1 MRIATKLLL
10 LAFVCASALLGQ
22 QDDPHAEL
30 GASPAE
36 TYIGDP
42 SAIAAG
48 AQLYMTVCSGC
59 HGIRAEGGRGPNLIT
74 ARNLRRQ
81 NDEWLFDVIKNGIA
95 GSDMPPSPFEADKVW
110 QMTAFLR
117 NLSAPAARSA
127 VAGNVDAG
135 RKVYNGEGRC
145 ANCHMIRGD
154 GGYLGPDL
162 TNVGVMNTLT
172 QIREAV
178 LDPNKRFTKGYMP
191 VRVTLSNGESIRGVA
206 RNTSNYSIQ
215 LLDAD
220 GELRLLSKSGV
231 SQVEFPKS
239 SWTPAN
245 YGERLSDEQVT
256 DLLAFLSRQSI
267 RPIETDEGDAQ

>member
-1 MRIATKLLL
+1 MRYVIFLLL
-10 LAFVCASALLGQ
+10 LAFACASTLFGQ
-22 QDDPHAEL
+22 ADPHAAL
-30 GASPAE
+30 GATPAE

-48 AQLYMTVCSGC
+48 EQLYMTVCSGC

-74 ARNLRRQ
+74 ARNLQRQ
-81 NDEWLFDVIKNGIA
+81 NDEWLYDVIQNGVP

-110 QMTAFLR
+110 QIAAFLR
-117 NLSAPAARSA
+117 NLSAPAARST
-127 VAGNVDAG
+127 VAGNVEAG
-135 RKVYNGEGRC
+135 REIYNGAGRC
-145 ANCHMIRGD
+145 ANCHMIRGE

-162 TNVGVMNTLT
+162 TNLGVMSTLT
-172 QIREAV
+172 EIREAV

-191 VRVTLSNGESIRGVA
+191 VRVTLGNGETIRGVA
-206 RNTSNYSIQ
+206 RNTSNYSVQ

-220 GELRLLSKSGV
+220 GELRLLSKSDV
-231 SQVEFPKS
+231 TRMEFPES
-239 SWTPAN
+239 SWMPAD

-267 RPIETDEGDAQ
+267 RPLDTNEGDEQ